1 MDENTSASSPLIDLT
16 SRSPSP
22 SPSSLPPAPA
32 APQQLS
38 SYATC
43 GQTRVVTTI
52 STIHAPT
59 PKLVE
64 LNSPLV
70 SGNSVEPALT
80 HPSSSSLPATT
91 LTSIAPVASVAPS
104 LTLLQSHQTKKL
116 NASRGVDKPLPALVD
131 YGGTTPGS
139 SSASALCTDPL
150 HVKNEP
156 LPLKY
161 STQPPPTSDEGPSLH
176 TITTDSSGM
185 HNPSV
190 ILPTT
195 AESSPTDPAP
205 TSGNPSQVGVVTPQV
220 GVVLSQSPDSEFPPL
235 RLKCSVGDELDL
247 EVDREEQEDEEDKE
261 AEEMNRECIEEE
273 EEEEEEDVDSVM
285 ELRIEE
291 AGADSGGTEVEHG
304 GHLNPSNHGK
314 RTATSNT
321 PENIEGEADD
331 DSTESSSNQNS
342 VGTSPPTSVGVRLHG
357 HMEAADATRLAG
369 EEPRSLDGSPQPS
382 HNRIMRPMVSSA
394 PHNRDV
400 LPSYRVRKVTKVK
413 QFFTTLQHFGNRQS
427 SEVAEQV
434 QELIAALVVSCVE
447 GSNPVL
453 PAQTH
458 CTFCSL

>member
-22 SPSSLPPAPA
+22 SPSSLPSAPA
-32 APQQLS
+32 APPKSAQQLS

-43 GQTRVVTTI
+43 GQTRVVTTV
-52 STIHAPT
+52 SPIHATPT

-64 LNSPLV
+64 LNSSLV

-80 HPSSSSLPATT
+80 HPSSSALPATT
-91 LTSIAPVASVAPS
+91 LTSSIASVTSVAPS
-104 LTLLQSHQTKKL
+104 LTHLQSHQSKKL
-116 NASRGVDKPLPALVD
+116 NASRGVDKPLPALVE
-131 YGGTTPGS
+131 YGGTTLGS
-139 SSASALCTDPL
+139 SSASGHSTDPL
-150 HVKNEP
+150 HVKGEP
-156 LPLKY
+156 LPLQY
-161 STQPPPTSDEGPSLH
+161 STQLPPTSDEGSLIH
-176 TITTDSSGM
+176 TTDTSGM

-195 AESSPTDPAP
+195 AESSPSEPAQ

-235 RLKCSVGDELDL
+235 RLKCSIGDELDL

-273 EEEEEEDVDSVM
+273 EEEEDVDSVM

-291 AGADSGGTEVEHG
+291 AGADTSTEAEH
-304 GHLNPSNHGK
+304 GHLNPSKHGK
-314 RTATSNT
+314 QTATSNT
-321 PENIEGEADD
+321 PENIEGEGDE

-342 VGTSPPTSVGVRLHG
+342 VGTSPPTSVGVRVHG
-357 HMEAADATRLAG
+357 HMEAADATRLVG
-369 EEPRSLDGSPQPS
+369 EEPQSLEGSPRPS
-382 HNRIMRPMVSSA
+382 HNRVMRPMVPSA

-434 QELIAALVVSCVE
+434 QELIAALVV
-447 GSNPVL
+447 GWL
-453 PAQTH
+453 A
-458 CTFCSL
+458 